1 MDLPG
6 KVVNLLNG
14 TCRQMPNLNKKLVDL
29 NEIEKQLFDSIR
41 TLQDAHGKV
50 RAAQREKLRWVNL
63 DRASAFEGRF
73 EREVK
78 RVKESIDNLPKYPV
92 GDKAGDWLE
101 ADEIEGNTKRLIKE
115 WRHLLEES
123 SEEVWSMVTT
133 ALMTSRLYSD
143 KDKFPESKAIEE
155 MLKKMTA
162 RQRQDWGRNPENH
175 DYIIWKDW
183 HDCMER
189 WFTLTVTGW
198 PDKLVV
204 TPEPAVLKLS
214 TSIEGKVSTEF
225 DKLNTGFAK
234 SIREIKSE
242 DLRLNNYV
250 IPPAVRPDLVGNE
263 YNCQTGKLGK
273 RTYSLGRWFI
283 IRGVMEKSNG
293 WRADRPIDLIE
304 DLIPKNKDE
313 ADEAHGVY
321 FKSQKGR
328 YARFFRMTT
337 GDKIRRRLNQMGFNA
352 VYELVSLLNEE
363 GEVFYEPLSNH
374 GASEIVKRFGG
385 YISVDFEKS
394 LGEKHFRELR
404 GVLGHYGLSAK
415 AMRLPKGLVE
425 LIEEQILTPPQFYA
439 PELWDSGGHH
449 QRMLQR
455 IAPKLEKLLIERK
468 KESYSAEE
476 AAEKE
481 AKDLALQQQMLATA
495 ARQSRLGKEV
505 EGFDKEAVEKLR
517 KTLAEFASSM
527 KDAEEE
533 KESK

>member
-1 MDLPG
+1 
-6 KVVNLLNG
+6 
-14 TCRQMPNLNKKLVDL
+14 MPNLNKKLVDL

-41 TLQDAHGKV
+41 ILQDAHGKV

-73 EREVK
+73 QREVG
-78 RVKESIDNLPKYPV
+78 RVAESINDLPEYPV
-92 GDKAGDWLE
+92 GDKAGAWLE
-101 ADEIEGNTKRLIKE
+101 SDVIEENTKRLIKE

-123 SEEVWSMVTT
+123 SEEVWSMVST
-133 ALMTSRLYSD
+133 ALMTAKLYSD
-143 KDKFPESKAIEE
+143 KDKYPVNED
-155 MLKKMTA
+155 LKKMTA
-162 RQRQDWGRNPENH
+162 RQRQEWRRNPANT
-175 DYIIWKDW
+175 DYIIWRDW
-183 HDCMER
+183 QDWMER
-189 WFTLTVTGW
+189 WFEVTGTEW
-198 PDKLVV
+198 PMELVV

-214 TSIEGKVSTEF
+214 KSIEGKVSTDF
-225 DKLNTGFAK
+225 DKLNTNFAK
-234 SIREIKSE
+234 SISEIKSE
-242 DLRLNNYV
+242 DLRLDDYV

-337 GDKIRRRLNQMGFNA
+337 GDKIRKRLNQMGFNA

-374 GASEIVKRFGG
+374 GTPEKVKKFGG
-385 YISVDFEKS
+385 YVSVNFERS

-415 AMRLPKGLVE
+415 AMRIPIGLAAVTGDE
-425 LIEEQILTPPQFYA
+425 ILTSHQFYA
-439 PELWDSGGHH
+439 PDLWNSGGHH

-481 AKDLALQQQMLATA
+481 AADLALQQQMLATA
-495 ARQSRLGKEV
+495 ARQSRLGKVV
-505 EGFDKEAVEKLR
+505 EGFDKEDVKKLR
-517 KTLAEFASSM
+517 DVLSEFAASIKTS
-527 KDAEEE
+527 EE
-533 KESK
+533 KESE